1 MKTRVS
7 SGKGGY
13 VERYSA
19 YFKWSGVLL
28 FVYAFLN
35 VAAWF
40 ALVVGMGWPP
50 LSSGPASSIQTLD
63 LYASGGMTGYNVL
76 TYLSF
81 FFVVPALPA
90 MFVFLYRK
98 SPGLA
103 ISGFAFGIVSYVLT
117 MLDAFLAA
125 GAGSA
130 AAGPLAEAVFVGT
143 LTRGDLTLV
152 LDTIA
157 AQFFVP
163 SLWFGMLFTLV
174 WGAGYLRF
182 PGAARWAGVAMLA
195 NVFFTFVTFAGF
207 FVGSDILANLG
218 VLAQTVAVAAAFALA
233 AAALLSPAKYIVE

>member
-1 MKTRVS
+1 
-7 SGKGGY
+7 
-13 VERYSA
+13 VERYSV
-19 YFKWSGVLL
+19 YFKWSGALL
-28 FVYAFLN
+28 FVYAALT

-40 ALVVGMGWPP
+40 ALIAGTGWPP
-50 LSSGPASSIQTLD
+50 LSAGPASSVQTLD
-63 LYASGGMTGYNVL
+63 LYASGGMTGFNVL

-90 MFVFLYRK
+90 VFVFLYRK

-117 MLDAFLAA
+117 MLDVFLAA
-125 GAGSA
+125 GAGGA

-143 LTRGDLTLV
+143 LTRGDLTLA

-163 SLWFGMLFTLV
+163 SLWFGMFFMLV
-174 WGAGYLRF
+174 WGAGYLRYA
-182 PGAARWAGVAMLA
+182 GAARWAGAAMLA

-218 VLAQTVAVAAAFALA
+218 VSAQTIAVAAAFALA
-233 AAALLSPAKYIVE
+233 AAALLSPAKYVGE

>member
-1 MKTRVS
+1 M
-7 SGKGGY
+7 
-13 VERYSA
+13 ERYSV

-28 FVYAFLN
+28 FVYAALT

-40 ALVVGMGWPP
+40 ALVAGMGWPP
-50 LSSGPASSIQTLD
+50 LPSGPASSIQTLD
-63 LYASGGMTGYNVL
+63 LYTSGGMTGYNVL

-90 MFVFLYRK
+90 MLIFLYRK

-103 ISGFAFGIVSYVLT
+103 ISGFAFGIVSYILA
-117 MLDAFLAA
+117 MLDVFLAA
-125 GAGSA
+125 GAGGA
-130 AAGPLAEAVFVGT
+130 AAGPLAEAAFVGT
-143 LTRGDLTLV
+143 LTRGDLTLA

-163 SLWFGMLFTLV
+163 SLWFGLFFVLI

-182 PGAARWAGVAMLA
+182 AGAARWAGVAMLV

-207 FVGSDILANLG
+207 FVGSDLLANLG
-218 VLAQTVAVAAAFALA
+218 VSAQTIAVAAAFALA
-233 AAALLSPAKYIVE
+233 AAALLSPAKYIGE